1 MAGGPGCRAHPP
13 TARRALSGWQLMSH
27 FKNNRKKAIAVQG
40 AWTPIPL
47 DFLRSA
53 ACASLSPLA
62 SKLLLDVHAQ
72 LKPNAIGNGDICLA
86 PSVLAARGWTSRASL
101 RAAVQE
107 LTTAGLL
114 IMTRQGSRLDCSL
127 FACTLY
133 PLDCDLA
140 KIDVR
145 PGAYLTS
152 DYMAA
157 NPQLGLPPTAE
168 QPVRWNRPRKDESVA
183 PSRTKRSKVVPL
195 RPKTGAVRAA

>member
-1 MAGGPGCRAHPP
+1 
-13 TARRALSGWQLMSH
+13 MSH
-27 FKNNRKKAIAVQG
+27 FKNNRKKALAVQG

-72 LKPNAIGNGDICLA
+72 LKPNAIGNGDICFA
-86 PSVLAARGWTSRASL
+86 PKVMAARGWTSRASL

-114 IMTRQGSRLDCSL
+114 IMTRQGSRLDCCL
-127 FACTLY
+127 YACTLY
-133 PLDCDLA
+133 PLDCDFA

-145 PGAYLTS
+145 PGAYRAS

-157 NPQLGLPPTAE
+157 NPRLGHPPTAE

-183 PSRTKRSKVVPL
+183 PSRNDQSKIVPL
-195 RPKTGAVRAA
+195 RSKAREARTG